1 MRKNTTSPHPFPRI
15 TNVHNQLAQKLVFC
29 TQMQPEISIVIPLFN
44 EEESLP
50 ELLEWIRKVCIAHQ
64 LTYEVIMIDDG
75 STDNSWATIQQLA
88 AKDSNIK
95 AIRFQR
101 NYGKS
106 PALYMGF
113 KAAEGNVVITMD
125 ADLQDSPDEIPD
137 LYRMITTEGYDLVS
151 GWKKVRYD
159 NAITKNLPSKL
170 YNGTN
175 RLITGIKLHDMN
187 CGLKA
192 YKRKVIK
199 SIEVYGEMHRFI
211 PVLAKHAGFKKI
223 GEKVVQ
229 HRPRKYGSS
238 KFGWERFINGFLDLL
253 SIQFISRF
261 GKKPMH
267 FFGVFGAL
275 TFLTGFVLVAL
286 LVIDKIRLGDQMGVT
301 NKPAFYMAL
310 TSMIMG
316 TLFFLAGFLAELIVR
331 NASDRNHYMTEE
343 KIGL

>member
-1 MRKNTTSPHPFPRI
+1 M
-15 TNVHNQLAQKLVFC
+15 QLD
-29 TQMQPEISIVIPLFN
+29 ISIVIPLYN

-50 ELLEWIRKVCIAHQ
+50 ELVAWIERVCMQHEYS
-64 LTYEVIMIDDG
+64 YEVIMIDDG
-75 STDNSWATIQQLA
+75 STDSSWDVI
-88 AKDSNIK
+88 KDLTKQFPTVK
-95 AIRFQR
+95 AIKFQR

-113 KAAEGNVVITMD
+113 KAAKGNVVITMD
-125 ADLQDSPDEIPD
+125 ADLQDSPDEIPG
-137 LYRMITTEGYDLVS
+137 LYEMIIKDGYDLVS

-170 YNGTN
+170 YNAVN
-175 RLITGIKLHDMN
+175 RRLSGIKLHDMN

-192 YKRKVIK
+192 YKRKVVK

-229 HRPRKYGSS
+229 HRPRKYGVS

-253 SIQFISRF
+253 SIQFVSRF

-267 FFGVFGAL
+267 LFGAL
-275 TFLTGFVLVAL
+275 GAFTFLVGFVVVFWLIIERWNEGASFGLTHKV
-286 LVIDKIRLGDQMGVT
+286 G
-301 NKPAFYMAL
+301 FYLAPPI
-310 TSMIMG
+310 MIIG
-316 TLFFLAGFLAELIVR
+316 TLFFLTGFIGELVVR
-331 NASDRNHYMTEE
+331 NAADRNMYLTEE